1 MTHAMDSPVSCSK
14 VPLPKM
20 SFLSGVLVGT
30 TIVSTTDQPSSVHTS
45 ARASATCHSA

>member
-1 MTHAMDSPVSCSK
+1 VTHAMDSPVSCSK

-20 SFLSGVLVGT
+20 SFLSGVVVRT
-30 TIVSTTDQPSSVHTS
+30 TIVSTTNQPSSVHTS